1 MRHETPRTGSYFCC
15 REIVEL
21 IEKELRKY
29 LKIN

>member
-1 MRHETPRTGSYFCC
+1 MRHETPRTGFYCCFC
-15 REIVEL
+15 EIVVF